1 MQKNLLFWVGG
12 VSTLALAVT
21 LPTLCASSTLAEPFR
36 VEAGGQPIDVDIGHA
51 APLVYDFDG
60 DGTFDLIVGQF
71 GNGKLR
77 IYRNVGNNTEP
88 RFDQFAWFKA
98 GGTDGSIPAG

>member
-1 MQKNLLFWVGG
+1 MRMNLSFWVGG
-12 VSTLALAVT
+12 ASTLAFAIS
-21 LPTLCASSTLAEPFR
+21 LPTLCAASTLDEPFR
-36 VEAGGQPIDVDIGHA
+36 VTAGGQPIDVDIGHA
-51 APLVYDFDG
+51 APLAYDFDG
-60 DGTFDLIVGQF
+60 DGTFDLLVGQF

-77 IYRNVGNNTEP
+77 IYRNVGSNTEP